1 MGYPIWGYTGSE
13 FSFSFSCLVF
23 SFLASLNT
31 CPNTV
36 FFSNS
41 PTIQENEEFVWL
53 ARNLKWEVTKY
64 SKRIYGLGGF
74 SYPGGG
80 DDDDD
85 GDNGDGGAGGTET
98 TPSY

>member
-1 MGYPIWGYTGSE
+1 M
-13 FSFSFSCLVF
+13 
-23 SFLASLNT
+23 
-31 CPNTV
+31 
-36 FFSNS
+36 
-41 PTIQENEEFVWL
+41 
-53 ARNLKWEVTKY
+53 TKY

-85 GDNGDGGAGGTET
+85 GDNGDGGAGGTEI